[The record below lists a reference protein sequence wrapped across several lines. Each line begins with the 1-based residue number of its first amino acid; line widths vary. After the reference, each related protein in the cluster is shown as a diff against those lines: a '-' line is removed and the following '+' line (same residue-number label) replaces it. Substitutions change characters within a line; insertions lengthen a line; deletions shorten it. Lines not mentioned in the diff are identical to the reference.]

1 METFSFFLSFFLK
14 DYGGKFFLYCNFNS
28 SDLSD
33 NLPSFY
39 RECLNVWSKLT
50 AKPAE
55 SREEVLRQILWNN
68 QFVRINDKP
77 VFNRRLFS
85 KGIVFISDI
94 LTNNGKLKP
103 WPSFAATGL
112 TLVDFFSL
120 LGIFDS
126 LPSPW
131 KSLISSN
138 GTPIVFHGPPVMQH
152 TLFLNGKSILLDS
165 INSKKLY
172 WELVETTQVY
182 PSARH
187 KYTTLFHNYSL
198 DWETIYLIPHVV
210 TIKHQYKNF
219 PIQNSQPDIIH
230 Q

>member
-1 METFSFFLSFFLK
+1 MNELNSVIYRFIWKGRGKIKRLALISDCKNGGLRMPCIKTLIDTQRIICLKIYIEDYDSPWKHFIYLFLK
-14 DYGGKFFLYCNFNS
+14 DYGGKLFLYCNFNS

-39 RECLNVWSKLT
+39 RECLNVWTKLM

-55 SREEVLRQILWNN
+55 SREEVSKQILWNN
-68 QFVRINDKP
+68 PFIPINDEP

-85 KGIVFISDI
+85 KGMVFISDI

-120 LGIFDS
+120 LGIFDY
-126 LPSPW
+126 LPSLW

-138 GTPIVFHGPPVMQH
+138 GTPIVFHG
-152 TLFLNGKSILLDS
+152 L
-165 INSKKLY
+165 
-172 WELVETTQVY
+172 
-182 PSARH
+182 
-187 KYTTLFHNYSL
+187 
-198 DWETIYLIPHVV
+198 
-210 TIKHQYKNF
+210 
-219 PIQNSQPDIIH
+219 
-230 Q
+230 

>member
-1 METFSFFLSFFLK
+1 M
-14 DYGGKFFLYCNFNS
+14 
-28 SDLSD
+28 
-33 NLPSFY
+33 
-39 RECLNVWSKLT
+39 
-50 AKPAE
+50 
-55 SREEVLRQILWNN
+55 WNN

-77 VFNRRLFS
+77 VFKKRLFS

-112 TLVDFFSL
+112 TLVDFFSV

-131 KSLISSN
+131 KNLISSN

-172 WELVETTQVY
+172 RGLVETTQVY

-187 KYTTLFHNYSL
+187 KYTTLFHNHSL
-198 DWETIYLIPHVV
+198 DWLGNNLSNSTCSYNRN
-210 TIKHQYKNF
+210 QYKNF
-219 PIQNSQPDIIH
+219 PIQNSQSDIIY

>member
-1 METFSFFLSFFLK
+1 MLSHLGYLNFTVFTPFLDLVSVLPLVAPLRTL
-14 DYGGKFFLYCNFNS
+14 YSRVYCNFNS

-55 SREEVLRQILWNN
+55 SREEVLKQILWNN

-152 TLFLNGKSILLDS
+152 HVALQGMI
-165 INSKKLY
+165 
-172 WELVETTQVY
+172 
-182 PSARH
+182 PS
-187 KYTTLFHNYSL
+187 F
-198 DWETIYLIPHVV
+198 
-210 TIKHQYKNF
+210 
-219 PIQNSQPDIIH
+219 
-230 Q
+230 

>member
-1 METFSFFLSFFLK
+1 MPHIKTLIDTQCIICLKKYIEDYDSPWKHFLSFFLK
-14 DYGGKFFLYCNFNS
+14 DYGGKFFLYKDCNFNS

-39 RECLNVWSKLT
+39 RECRNVWSKLT

-55 SREEVLRQILWNN
+55 SCEEVLKQILWNN
-68 QFVRINDKP
+68 QFVPINDKP

-131 KSLISSN
+131 KSLISSK

-152 TLFLNGKSILLDS
+152 TLFLNGKSVLLDS
-165 INSKKLY
+165 INSKNYTGSWWRRPKSTLPHDINIQLY
-172 WELVETTQVY
+172 
-182 PSARH
+182 
-187 KYTTLFHNYSL
+187 F
-198 DWETIYLIPHVV
+198 TIIA
-210 TIKHQYKNF
+210 
-219 PIQNSQPDIIH
+219 
-230 Q
+230 